1 VGSGKVSVHSAAC
14 ANSGKIAISNPTE
27 ARLHADTVKE
37 ELEDM
42 KAAVDFAHYKES

>member
-1 VGSGKVSVHSAAC
+1 VHSTPC
-14 ANSGKIAISNPTE
+14 SNSGKISNPKE
-27 ARLHADTVKE
+27 ATLHADTVKE